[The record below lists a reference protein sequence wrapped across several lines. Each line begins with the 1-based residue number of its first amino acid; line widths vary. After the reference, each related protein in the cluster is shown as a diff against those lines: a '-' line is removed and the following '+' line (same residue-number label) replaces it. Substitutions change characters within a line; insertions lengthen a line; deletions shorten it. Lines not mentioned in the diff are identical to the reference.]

1 MKKLLSSRGET
12 LIESLCAVLIV
23 TLVMLFLSTAIATA
37 ARVNHR
43 VRTTDVSFQTGGEGS
58 STSTVPV
65 TVTVDGETDPYTG
78 SAQMHTTGNGYR
90 YYRYQGVTQP

>member
-37 ARVNHR
+37 ARVNHQ
-43 VRTTDVSFQTGGEGS
+43 VRTTDTSFQTGG
-58 STSTVPV
+58 TATPNQTV
-65 TVTVDGETDPYTG
+65 TVTVGGTTYTG
-78 SAQMHTTGNGYR
+78 KATTYDTTNGYR

>member
-1 MKKLLSSRGET
+1 MKKLHSSRGET

-37 ARVNHR
+37 ARVNHK
-43 VRTTDVSFQTGGEGS
+43 VRTTDVSFKTGG
-58 STSTVPV
+58 TAKPDKTV
-65 TVTVDGETDPYTG
+65 TVTVDGTAYTG
-78 SAQMHTTGNGYR
+78 KATTYDTTNGYR

>member
-1 MKKLLSSRGET
+1 MKKLHSSRGET

-37 ARVNHR
+37 ARINHR
-43 VRTTDVSFQTGGEGS
+43 VRTTDTSFQTGG
-58 STSTVPV
+58 TATPNRTV
-65 TVTVDGETDPYTG
+65 TVTVGGTTYTG
-78 SAQMHTTGNGYR
+78 KATTYKTTNGYR

>member
-43 VRTTDVSFQTGGEGS
+43 VRTTDVSFQTGG
-58 STSTVPV
+58 TATPDRTV
-65 TVTVDGETDPYTG
+65 TVTVGGTTYTG
-78 SAQMHTTGNGYR
+78 KATTYDTTNGYR